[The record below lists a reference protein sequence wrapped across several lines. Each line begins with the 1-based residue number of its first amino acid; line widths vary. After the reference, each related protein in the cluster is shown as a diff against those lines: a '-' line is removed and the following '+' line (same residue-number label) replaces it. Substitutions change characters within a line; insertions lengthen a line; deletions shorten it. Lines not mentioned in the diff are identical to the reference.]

1 MPDKVLLLVE
11 ATGIQNYI
19 FGSNQ
24 LTQNIGASE
33 LVQQATTDWVYDA
46 LPKPHNVVS
55 DDTEPDRQKIT
66 DQSLDSDGLSAEV
79 VYAGGGNAMILF
91 ARSDAAQVFTRK
103 LTRKVLEDAP
113 GLGIVVAS
121 QPVGAQ
127 PLKDVHQELRQK
139 LALRKLN
146 RPPSVPLLGLSV
158 TAACKFTGA
167 PAVEIDKKDDRPI
180 SAEVHKKL
188 DAATVAEERLK
199 RHLKDINLA
208 RFEFLNDFNEMGEK
222 GESSYLAVIH
232 TDGNSMGERIKR
244 IGERCG
250 GDDQAYVRE
259 LRKFSD
265 RIGKVARSA
274 LNATSGMLLAPDM
287 LKQKDNNGGDTHYIL
302 AGKVPVPRDRD
313 GVDRLPFR
321 PIVFGGDDVTFV
333 CEGRL
338 GLELA
343 AKYLYAF
350 TAEPLSDGE
359 RPYARAGIAVVKSHY
374 PFSRAYGLAEELC
387 KSAKKRVKELEG
399 DGYPGATVMDWHF
412 AVGGLVLK
420 LQQVRQREYVSDL
433 GHPLLMRPVR
443 LDDPKST
450 WQSWQ
455 TFTALMEDFQ
465 DRKHGKEKAWSDR
478 RNKVKAL
485 RDALRAGPDAV
496 KLFLNTINGEL
507 PDIPQLPEMKTQGWQ
522 GGKCGYFDAVEA
534 LDFFIP
540 LEGGVA

>member
-1 MPDKVLLLVE
+1 MLDKVLLLVE

-33 LVQQATTDWVYDA
+33 LVQQATTDWVYAA
-46 LPKPHNVVS
+46 LPEPHNVVP
-55 DDTEPDRQKIT
+55 DDNQPDRWKIA
-66 DQSLDSDGLSAEV
+66 DRSLDNNRLSAEV

-91 ARSDAAQVFTRK
+91 DGADAAHAFTRR

-121 QPVGAQ
+121 QAVGAQ
-127 PLKDVHQELRQK
+127 PLKDVHQELRK
-139 LALRKLN
+139 ILALRKLD
-146 RPPSVPLLGLSV
+146 RPSNVPLLGLSV

-167 PAVEIDKKDDRPI
+167 PAVEVDDRRLI

-188 DAATVAEERLK
+188 DAAKVADERLR
-199 RHLKDINLA
+199 RHLQGVELA
-208 RFEFLNDFNEMGEK
+208 GFEFLRDFNEMGKK

-232 TDGNSMGERIKR
+232 TDGNSMGERIKS
-244 IGERCG
+244 IGTLY
-250 GDDQAYVRE
+250 GDDDAVYVRE

-265 RIGKVARSA
+265 SVGAAARSA
-274 LNATSGMLLAPDM
+274 LNKTVGMLIDP
-287 LKQKDNNGGDTHYIL
+287 NNLERISDAT
-302 AGKVPVPRDRD
+302 KS
-313 GVDRLPFR
+313 DRLPFR

-333 CEGRL
+333 SEGRL

-343 AKYLYAF
+343 AKYLEAF
-350 TAEPLSDGE
+350 TVEPLSDGK
-359 RPYARAGIAVVKSHY
+359 RPSARAGVAVVKSHY
-374 PFSRAYGLAEELC
+374 PFSRAYHLAEELC
-387 KSAKKRVKELEG
+387 KSAKERVKKLED

-412 AVGGLVLK
+412 AVGGLVLP
-420 LQQVRQREYVSDL
+420 LRQVRQREYVSEL
-433 GHPLLMRPVR
+433 GHSLLMRPVS
-443 LDDPKST
+443 LDHSDST
-450 WQSWQ
+450 WRSWH

-465 DRKHGKEKAWSDR
+465 DRKRGKEKAWSDR

-496 KLFLNTINGEL
+496 KLFLNTIDGEL
-507 PDIPQLPEMKTQGWQ
+507 PDISLRRDMKTQGWQ
-522 GGKCGYFDAVEA
+522 GPECGYFDAVEA